1 MAASVVANFTNSYSF
16 RSFFQLDDVNENLL
30 NDPLYN
36 FNVLSSDFSKFHQD
50 PTNILLH
57 FVTTPLGL
65 IGLFGII
72 RYYAKSSTPG
82 VLICTAYLLS
92 LIPLIS
98 IGAWIGTAIMLG
110 FILLAIRA
118 MSLKSTTTLYL
129 SIILLI
135 SGYILQDVS
144 HIITG
149 EETFQSTY
157 SNGGHIDTDNLSFWC
172 NELLKH
178 TYYLLPLV
186 IDIVLPNISNK
197 AFGLIPNINTLRSPL
212 PTEVSAIYN
221 CSLWLAPLVF
231 WAIGGYCLDSKNGF
245 CCFPGFAYKKRVLQ
259 SNICTDAENVKESR
273 KKDLKIIRDWSLKQD
288 IVTEKTSSHF
298 WVSDLPPKQRDAF
311 NRCAHSMVINRM
323 FRNSFSDRHYELD
336 IVDGMNEVYITGP
349 SRENQTFNSDQIFYT
364 KHVDGPYGLMPFVS
378 VFRCIVGMDENHVTS
393 TTFPLVGLKKA
404 AREGDVLAFD
414 FNREVHYI
422 ESDNSKKD
430 ISDKFRVVL
439 KLHYCVYPK
448 ILAPI
453 GWLAHALNVKYN
465 ITFRALFLKTINPIT
480 FIEKALAFNVVV
492 NTTLFN
498 TVEACIGQRNFVYLI
513 VSLLLWQITGRY
525 YLFLSLTS
533 FVHYIRYI
541 STYYTRV
548 DIDFGSFK
556 RDVLLFKTLAV
567 TQLFLHYLFPEMMS
581 GDTSLSFEMDFIS
594 ISMIAIGYIASMMA
608 TAALGVDRT
617 YFGAELGL
625 MQPKFVTSFPYGYI
639 PHPMITSQLFALA
652 GFLKASHFRAAT
664 PWWVIP
670 VHMVLY
676 LTHMTQE
683 IFDVHAPSD
692 VDSMLMKAKAQLS
705 LISKNNQAKLI
716 AEFEKNVNSVVEMTN
731 EVNKGSKIE

>member
-1 MAASVVANFTNSYSF
+1 MAASAVANFTNSNPF
-16 RSFFQLDDVNENLL
+16 RNFFQRGDFNEDLI

-36 FNVLSSDFSKFHQD
+36 FNVLCSDFGKFHQN

-57 FVTTPLGL
+57 FITTPLGL
-65 IGLFGII
+65 IGFFGII
-72 RYYAKSSTPG
+72 RYVAKSSTPG
-82 VLICTAYLLS
+82 VIMCTAYLLS

-98 IGAWIGTAIMLG
+98 IGTWIGTAVMLC

-118 MSLKSTTTLYL
+118 MTLKSTTSYYL
-129 SIILLI
+129 SITMLI
-135 SGYILQDVS
+135 AGYALQDLAHV
-144 HIITG
+144 ITG

-157 SNGGHIDTDNLSFWC
+157 SNGGHIDTNNISSWC
-172 NELLKH
+172 NELLKQ

-186 IDIVLPNISNK
+186 TDMVLPNFAGK
-197 AFGLIPNINTLRSPL
+197 AFGFIPNISTLRSPL
-212 PTEVSAIYN
+212 PTELSAIYN
-221 CSLWLAPLVF
+221 CSLWLSPLIF

-259 SNICTDAENVKESR
+259 TNICKDAMNDDESR
-273 KKDLKIIRDWSLKQD
+273 QNDLKIIRDWSLKQD

-298 WVSDLPPKQRDAF
+298 WVSDLPPVQREAF
-311 NRCAHSMVINRM
+311 NRCAYSTIINRM
-323 FRNSFSDRHYELD
+323 FRNNFSDRHYELD
-336 IVDGMNEVYITGP
+336 IIHGMNEVYITGP
-349 SRENQTFNSDQIFYT
+349 SREEQTFNSDQIFYT

-393 TTFPLVGLKKA
+393 TKFPSVGLKKA

-422 ESDNSKKD
+422 ESDLSKKS

-465 ITFRALFLKTINPIT
+465 QTFRALFLKTINPIT
-480 FIEKALAFNVVV
+480 VFEKALAFNVVV

-513 VSLLLWQITGRY
+513 VSSLLWHITGRY

-541 STYYTRV
+541 STYYTRI

-567 TQLFLHYLFPEMMS
+567 TQLFLHYLFPDVMS
-581 GDTSLSFEMDFIS
+581 GNSSLSFDFDLIS
-594 ISMIAIGYIASMMA
+594 VSMIAAGYIVSMMA

-664 PWWVIP
+664 PWWIIP
-670 VHMVLY
+670 VHMALY

-692 VDSMLMKAKAQLS
+692 VDMMLMKAKGQLS
-705 LISKNNQAKLI
+705 LINKTNQASLI
-716 AEFEKNVNSVVEMTN
+716 AEFEEKVNNAVEMTN
-731 EVNKGSKIE
+731 ELNKGKKKE